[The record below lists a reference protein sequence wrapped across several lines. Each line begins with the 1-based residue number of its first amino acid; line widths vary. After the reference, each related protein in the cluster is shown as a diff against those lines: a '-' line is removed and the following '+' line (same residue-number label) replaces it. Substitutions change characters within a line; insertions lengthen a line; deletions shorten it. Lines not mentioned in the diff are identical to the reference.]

1 MVSGQDFFPLCFRM
15 VFWYRAWIVCRLSL
29 KKTILYTFIHFQTRP
44 YASVHIN
51 TILYTLYIGH
61 AQDKSGRKNMP
72 LTRKVAFKASLQKH
86 ERIQIPKLIIVEF
99 KLESHQTIKV
109 GFSIPD
115 KFKGWQF
122 YYAKMEKAG
131 RISIPKEIL
140 SVWQDE
146 RANLPGCIVEVTLEP
161 V

>member
-1 MVSGQDFFPLCFRM
+1 V
-15 VFWYRAWIVCRLSL
+15 
-29 KKTILYTFIHFQTRP
+29 
-44 YASVHIN
+44 
-51 TILYTLYIGH
+51 
-61 AQDKSGRKNMP
+61 
-72 LTRKVAFKASLQKH
+72 
-86 ERIQIPKLIIVEF
+86 QIPKLIRGEF
-99 KLESHQTIKV
+99 KLEPDQVLKV

-122 YYAKMEKAG
+122 FYAKMEKVG
-131 RISIPKEIL
+131 RIFIPKEIL